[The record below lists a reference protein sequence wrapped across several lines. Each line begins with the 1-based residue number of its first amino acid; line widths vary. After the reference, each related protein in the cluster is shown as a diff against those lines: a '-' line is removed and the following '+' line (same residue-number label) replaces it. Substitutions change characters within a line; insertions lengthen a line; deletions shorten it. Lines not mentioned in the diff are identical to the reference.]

1 MAKTSAIIFFCL
13 ICVGDAFDAFIQK
26 PFCLSGLPWPDTDN
40 PLSAATPRRRRHA
53 AGGEHRSLAITR
65 DLSDQRLSRADSF
78 LIQLCALSLDEYF
91 GRISVRETSQT
102 PPLFQNFLR

>member
-1 MAKTSAIIFFCL
+1 MPKHRLLYFFTL

-53 AGGEHRSLAITR
+53 AGGERRSLAITR

-78 LIQLCALSLDEYF
+78 LIQLCALSLGDFF
-91 GRISVRETSQT
+91 GRISVRETI
-102 PPLFQNFLR
+102 LIN

>member
-1 MAKTSAIIFFCL
+1 MPLMLLIRSPFAYRAYRGQTQIIRCL
-13 ICVGDAFDAFIQK
+13 
-26 PFCLSGLPWPDTDN
+26 
-40 PLSAATPRRRRHA
+40 PRRRVAASTPPRRHA

-102 PPLFQNFLR
+102 PPLFFKTFFVD

>member
-1 MAKTSAIIFFCL
+1 L
-13 ICVGDAFDAFIQK
+13 ICVGDAFDAFNQK

-40 PLSAATPRRRRHA
+40 PLSAATPRRRFDAATPPRRHA

-102 PPLFQNFLR
+102 PPLFFKTFFVD